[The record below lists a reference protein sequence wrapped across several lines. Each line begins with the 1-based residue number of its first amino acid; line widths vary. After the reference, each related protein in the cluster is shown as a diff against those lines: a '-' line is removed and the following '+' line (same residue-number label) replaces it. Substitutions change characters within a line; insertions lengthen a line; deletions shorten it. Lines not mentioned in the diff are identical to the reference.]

1 MCGRYHEPG
10 KTSMERPGFNPQA
23 LARKPGSQRSGA
35 NKEKKQAAQRIRR
48 RLCAGGNG
56 GGNGGARDGHG
67 SIRLLRNR
75 YSTFWRFVQDGGADS
90 ERGTCIAGP
99 AAAASKYALERPML
113 AKCCVV
119 LRLRDPAKEETPAQS

>member
-1 MCGRYHEPG
+1 
-10 KTSMERPGFNPQA
+10 MERPGFNPQA
-23 LARKPGSQRSGA
+23 LAREPGSQRSGA

-48 RLCAGGNG
+48 RLCAGGNA

-75 YSTFWRFVQDGGADS
+75 YSTFWWFVQDGGADS

-99 AAAASKYALERPML
+99 AAATCKYALGRPML
-113 AKCCVV
+113 AKCCAV
-119 LRLRDPAKEETPAQS
+119 LRLRDPAKEETPAQN

>member
-1 MCGRYHEPG
+1 
-10 KTSMERPGFNPQA
+10 MERPGFNPQA

-56 GGNGGARDGHG
+56 AGVGGARDGHG

-99 AAAASKYALERPML
+99 AAAASKS
-113 AKCCVV
+113 K
-119 LRLRDPAKEETPAQS
+119 LRRGPLLQISKVNIRSRAPWMPLPLNII